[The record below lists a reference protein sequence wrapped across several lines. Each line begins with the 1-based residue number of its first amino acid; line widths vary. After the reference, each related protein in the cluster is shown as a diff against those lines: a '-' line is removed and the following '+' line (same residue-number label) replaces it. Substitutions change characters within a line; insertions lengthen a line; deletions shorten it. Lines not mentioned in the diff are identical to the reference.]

1 VRILKSRWTWLAAS
15 SLVVVAV
22 WTIRPLSQSIEPN
35 RLAVVL
41 EGIGTYS
48 RPITTTSVEAQ
59 KFFDQGLRLTFGYYF
74 PEAIA
79 SFQEA
84 QRYDPDHPM
93 LGWGL
98 ALAAGPSPNS
108 RFTGF
113 ADDPQGEARKAISAA
128 RGHSERASA
137 VERAL
142 IETLTVRYDVDSY
155 PDRAQRDGRYIEA
168 TRSLLDR
175 FPNDLEAGFLRA
187 DALMTRAAWRYWRA
201 DGSPLP
207 GTADAVSALE
217 RVMTIDPNHPGAV
230 HLWVHLFESSA
241 QPEKAMPQAE
251 RLESLMPKAGHI
263 VHMPSHIFLRLGLNG
278 QAVASNERSIAVDG
292 QVLAQWGARPFP
304 AIGTYPLSARTH
316 RPHALDFLR
325 FAATMQGNS
334 ARAIQAVRTG
344 VTAVPAEQHHMG
356 RGQHMLAAVW
366 LVLKT
371 FGKWNEILAEPLPS
385 SGMPFVEGVAAYARG
400 SAFVARRQYDS
411 AQLELQRIETA
422 RTDPAIKELLAY
434 GNPASS
440 LLRMAR
446 VALEGEIALSRGRF
460 ADAARSFEEAVRLQ
474 DDLSYIEP
482 PDWSISMRRHL
493 GVALLRA
500 RRPRE
505 AERAFRQDLQEFRD
519 NGWSL
524 FGLWH
529 SLAAQGRTAEANQ
542 TRERFERAWKD
553 ADVTL
558 EAAVF

>member
-1 VRILKSRWTWLAAS
+1 MRILKSLRNWVAGCS
-15 SLVVVAV
+15 VVVV
-22 WTIRPLSQSIEPN
+22 GVCTTDLLGQQIESGK
-35 RLAVVL
+35 LAVLLDGV
-41 EGIGTYS
+41 GTYG
-48 RPITTTSVEAQ
+48 RPITTTSAEAQ

-79 SFQEA
+79 SFHEA

-98 ALAAGPSPNS
+98 ALAIGPTPNS

-113 ADDPQGEARKAISAA
+113 PDDPQGAGRTAIAGARAHIQ
-128 RGHSERASA
+128 RASPL
-137 VERAL
+137 ERAL
-142 IETLTVRYDVDSY
+142 IETLAVRYDVEAY
-155 PDRAQRDGRYIEA
+155 PDREQRDNRYAEA

-175 FPNDLEAGFLRA
+175 FPDDLEAGFLRA

-207 GTADAVSALE
+207 GTEDAANALE
-217 RVMTIDPNHPGAV
+217 RVMTLNPNHPGAV

-241 QPEKAMPQAE
+241 RPEKALPQAQ
-251 RLESLMPKAGHI
+251 RLESLMPKAGHV
-263 VHMPSHIFLRLGLNG
+263 VHMPSHIFLRLGLNSD
-278 QAVASNERSIAVDG
+278 AAASNERSIAVDG
-292 QVLAQWGARPFP
+292 ELLAQWGSRPFP

-334 ARAIQAVRTG
+334 ARAMQAVRAG

-371 FGKWNEILAEPLPS
+371 FGKWDEILAEPLPS
-385 SGMPFVEGVAAYARG
+385 SGMPFIEGVAAYARG

-411 AQLELQRIETA
+411 ARLELQRIETS
-422 RTDPAIKELLAY
+422 RRNPAIKDLLAY
-434 GNPASS
+434 GNPAPQ
-440 LLRMAR
+440 LLQMAH
-446 VALEGEIALSRGRF
+446 VSLEGEIALSRGRS
-460 ADAARSFEEAVRLQ
+460 ADAVKAFQQAVRIQ

-493 GVALLRA
+493 GAALLRA

-505 AERAFRQDLQEFRD
+505 AETAFRQDLLEFRD

-524 FGLWH
+524 FGLWQ
-529 SLAAQGRTAEANQ
+529 SLAAQGRTAEAAEA
-542 TRERFERAWKD
+542 RERFVRAWKD

-558 EAAVF
+558 AAAVF